1 MRERSGQLQR
11 GFTLLE
17 VMVAL
22 VVLGLALLAVLQ
34 STGNASRIQARLDE
48 TSWARW
54 VASNEIARVR
64 AQAEWP
70 QLGLDRGSTRL
81 GQREWYWRRGIS
93 ETPEPDLRR
102 IDVQVYSDPAEQ
114 QLVTQVSG
122 FIGRRSRG

>member
-1 MRERSGQLQR
+1 MPALGNR

-17 VMVAL
+17 VLVAL

-34 STGNASRIQARLDE
+34 STGQASRTQLHLDQ

-54 VASNEIARVR
+54 VASNEIARLR
-64 AQAEWP
+64 AQPAWP
-70 QLGLDRGSTRL
+70 ATGLERGSSRL
-81 GQREWYWRRGIS
+81 GQRDWYWRRGVS

-102 IDVQVYSDPAEQ
+102 IDVQVYSDPQEQ
-114 QLVTQVSG
+114 QLVVQVSG